1 MTGHLGPSLGALGT
15 IPHRTRTHTHRC
27 RHPGVCQLHDSA
39 DFGVWSDL
47 PFGDAKGGTFV
58 PSPSTRACETMQMA
72 ALEAW

>member
-39 DFGVWSDL
+39 DFGVDL
-47 PFGDAKGGTFV
+47 TGHSWMPRAG
-58 PSPSTRACETMQMA
+58 PSSLRWALMLARRCNWPPSRH
-72 ALEAW
+72 